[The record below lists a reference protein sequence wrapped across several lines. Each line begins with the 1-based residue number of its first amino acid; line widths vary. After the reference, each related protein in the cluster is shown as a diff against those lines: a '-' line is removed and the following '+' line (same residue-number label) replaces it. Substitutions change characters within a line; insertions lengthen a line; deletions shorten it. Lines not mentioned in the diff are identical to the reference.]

1 MNLPPALPRQD
12 VGRPLAGVS
21 RLWTRP
27 ARWSPSRRLSRQT
40 RCPSPAVPVPRP
52 PLPYLRMAP
61 KRKGGDAALGTRHG
75 RAVKR
80 AVRRGAPHARGS
92 VFPSVNRQ
100 KGPLIYN
107 STPVSPA

>member
-1 MNLPPALPRQD
+1 
-12 VGRPLAGVS
+12 
-21 RLWTRP
+21 
-27 ARWSPSRRLSRQT
+27 
-40 RCPSPAVPVPRP
+40 
-52 PLPYLRMAP
+52 MAP

-107 STPVSPA
+107 STPVESGMKRPWGPDRVCVNQETVFLGALDKFLDRF